1 MNKKPVYYMQT
12 DGRWS
17 GKRYPCI
24 GGTMSIGGGGCG
36 ETSAAMLI
44 ATLIGRDVFPTET
57 MEWACAN
64 NYVVAEQGTSYQPR
78 DYFVE
83 QFKQYGL
90 KCERLTNEVC
100 MNRNSP
106 VREKVIR
113 KLEEGNYIIALMKP
127 KSVDPFI
134 RGTWTGG
141 GHFIV
146 VWWADNK
153 IRINDPASTSDRRTN
168 GDPDTFFSEAK
179 YFWVIDAKSHN
190 KGDELD
196 MTKKE
201 FLASLTPEEKA
212 EIVNGAQEYF
222 ATQDLPKWAEAEME
236 EAKRLG
242 ITDGTRPM
250 QLIPRYQAAI
260 MAKRAMMDGKKLNL
274 G

>member
-12 DGRWS
+12 DSRWA
-17 GKRYPCI
+17 GKRYKCI

-36 ETSAAMLI
+36 ETSAAMIL
-44 ATLIGRDVFPTET
+44 ATLLGRDVFPTET

-64 NYVVAEQGTSYQPR
+64 NFVVAEQGTSYAPR

-106 VREKVIR
+106 VREKVVR
-113 KLEEGNYIIALMKP
+113 KLEEGNYIIALMK
-127 KSVDPFI
+127 K
-134 RGTWTGG
+134 GTWTKA

-146 VWWADNK
+146 VWWADSK
-153 IRINDPASTSDRRTN
+153 IRINDPASVSDRRTN

-201 FLASLTPEEKA
+201 FLDSLTPEEKA
-212 EIVNGAQEYF
+212 EIVNGANEYL
-222 ATQDLPKWAEAEME
+222 ATQPVPKWAEKELE
-236 EAKRLG
+236 EAKSLG

-250 QLIPRYQAAI
+250 QLIPRYQAAS
-260 MAKRAMMDGKKLNL
+260 MAKRAMLDGKKLNL
-274 G
+274 S